1 MSTPLTILLVT
12 RPLVP
17 PWDEA
22 SKNFAYFLAKSISDP
37 NIEFHLLTT
46 RERLDG
52 VGANYIQHPIFRSGQ
67 FDFEAKARLAAFLGT
82 KARSFDIVHFLF
94 TPTPLNAFLAKHLVG
109 TRPKTMQTIATLRE
123 ERWGAREWKQM
134 FFADRLV
141 TYTDHSKQKLE
152 ATGFKNVERIYP
164 GIDLEKFSP
173 RPKDPETLRALN
185 LSPDDFVVSYAGEYA
200 RLGAT
205 DMIADMLIRHL
216 SPLPS
221 SPLQGEV
228 PRTRDGGVPHPHQDS
243 TSSSPSP
250 HYSPLPSPS
259 PLSSSEYTEK
269 HLSSGRGDGIE
280 KTIFLFALRV
290 KNEED
295 RKKKEEI
302 IERFRVAGILDRVRF
317 SDTVSDVAALYNVA
331 DIVTFPVADMAGK
344 FDVPLVILEAYACG
358 RPVILS
364 DLPLFREFSNP
375 NISATIPRGDGD
387 SLWNAIES
395 LHRDETK
402 RNTLGANA
410 RVFVEQNFD
419 LKRTAEM
426 YRSYF

>member
-22 SKNFAYFLAKSISDP
+22 SKNFAYFLARSIPDP

-46 RERLDG
+46 SEKLEG
-52 VGANYIQHPIFRSGQ
+52 LGANCIQHPIFRSGQ
-67 FDFEAKARLAAFLGT
+67 FDLEAKARLAFFLGT
-82 KARSFDIVHFLF
+82 QARSFDIVHFLF
-94 TPTPLNAFLAKHLVG
+94 TPTPFNAFLSKNLVG
-109 TRPKTMQTIATLRE
+109 KRPKTIQTIATLRE
-123 ERWGAREWKQM
+123 ERWGALEWKRM

-152 ATGFKNVERIYP
+152 EAGFSNVERIYP

-205 DMIADMLIRHL
+205 DMIADMLIRHSLHSPHPTPL
-216 SPLPS
+216 SPF
-221 SPLQGEV
+221 
-228 PRTRDGGVPHPHQDS
+228 
-243 TSSSPSP
+243 
-250 HYSPLPSPS
+250 
-259 PLSSSEYTEK
+259 K
-269 HLSSGRGDGIE
+269 
-280 KTIFLFALRV
+280 FLFALRV
-290 KNEED
+290 KNEAD

-302 IERFRVAGILDRVRF
+302 KEKFRRAGILDAIRF

-375 NISATIPRGDGD
+375 HISATIPRGDGEA
-387 SLWNAIES
+387 LWQKIAEIREN
-395 LHRDETK
+395 
-402 RNTLGANA
+402 
-410 RVFVEQNFD
+410 QNFKSE
-419 LKRTAEM
+419 LEKNAQEFVRNNFNLLQTARE
-426 YRSYF
+426 YKELYKKI

>member
-1 MSTPLTILLVT
+1 MSTKKILLVT

-22 SKNFAYFLAKSISDP
+22 SKNFAYFLAKSIPDP
-37 NIEFHLLTT
+37 HIEFHLLTT
-46 RERLDG
+46 SEPLEG
-52 VGANYIQHPIFRSGQ
+52 LGANCIQHPIFRSGH
-67 FDFEAKARLAAFLGT
+67 FDFEAKARLALFLGT

-94 TPTPLNAFLAKHLVG
+94 TPTPFNAFLSKNLVG
-109 TRPKTMQTIATLRE
+109 KRPKTIQTIATLRE
-123 ERWGAREWKQM
+123 ERWGAHEWKQM

-152 ATGFKNVERIYP
+152 AAGFKNVERVYP

-205 DMIADMLIRHL
+205 DMIADMLLSHFPHSPHSTPL
-216 SPLPS
+216 SPF
-221 SPLQGEV
+221 
-228 PRTRDGGVPHPHQDS
+228 
-243 TSSSPSP
+243 
-250 HYSPLPSPS
+250 
-259 PLSSSEYTEK
+259 K
-269 HLSSGRGDGIE
+269 
-280 KTIFLFALRV
+280 FLFALRV
-290 KNEED
+290 KNEAD

-302 IERFRVAGILDRVRF
+302 KEKFRRAGILDTIRF
-317 SDTVSDVAALYNVA
+317 SDTVSDVAALFNVA

-375 NISATIPRGDGD
+375 HISATIPRGD
-387 SLWNAIES
+387 SEALWHMIES
-395 LHRDETK
+395 LRLDKEK
-402 RNTLGANA
+402 RNSLGKNA
-410 RVFVEQNFD
+410 RLFVEQSFD
-419 LKRTAEM
+419 LRETSNQ
-426 YRSYF
+426 YQNSYLASSL